1 MDIKLECADLLVRA
15 LVFVWGLECV
25 CVCLCV
31 VRKLPTDKSPRE
43 VLEQVCVGLV
53 WREWSGNVHVP
64 VRMWVLVCL
73 CMMEKQAG
81 PSLTKGYLIC
91 FSPDVRN
98 HHR

>member
-31 VRKLPTDKSPRE
+31 VHKLPTDKSPRE

-53 WREWSGNVHVP
+53 WRERSGNVHVP
-64 VRMWVLVCL
+64 VCMWVFGLFVL
-73 CMMEKQAG
+73 DGKAVQAV
-81 PSLTKGYLIC
+81 S
-91 FSPDVRN
+91 N
-98 HHR
+98 